1 MTPLAAAAA
10 REIEELHGVFVE
22 LFCGRS
28 RDFSRCAAAFS
39 AQFEMVTPDGKNHD
53 HAGVLLALEKAK
65 APADFSIAISN
76 IRSLW
81 EDQNSVLIQ
90 YVEQQYRGGK
100 TSRRLSTALFE
111 AEAKAPCGVV
121 WRHLHETWMQDA
133 E

>member
-1 MTPLAAAAA
+1 MTPLGAAAA
-10 REIEELHGVFVE
+10 REIEELHAVFVE

-39 AQFEMVTPDGKNHD
+39 PHFEMVTPDGKNHD
-53 HAGVLLALEKAK
+53 RTGVLLALERAR
-65 APADFSIAISN
+65 ALSDFSIEISH

-81 EDQNSVLIQ
+81 EDQTSVLIQ
-90 YVEQQYRGGK
+90 YVEQQYRDGK
-100 TSRRLSTALFE
+100 TSRRRSTALFE
-111 AEAKAPCGVV
+111 AEVKAPCGVV